1 LKIKRQ
7 VTKVLRETRKQA
19 KKPKAKKKKKKK
31 RVDSTLGLQLEVKEW
46 NFSKKME
53 RN

>member
-19 KKPKAKKKKKKK
+19 KKPKAKKKKK